1 MKINIRQS
9 AIKDSKKITP
19 KNKEKIYA
27 KILELKNFPEVL
39 NVKKL
44 TNFEPAYRL
53 RVGDYRVLFDVTE
66 GSIEIGRILHR
77 KNSYKT

>member
-1 MKINIRQS
+1 MKINIRKS
-9 AIKDSKKITP
+9 AIKDSKMIAQKD
-19 KNKEKIYA
+19 KEKIYA
-27 KILELKNFPEVL
+27 KILELKDFPSVL

-66 GSIEIGRILHR
+66 DTIEIGRILHR
-77 KNSYKT
+77 KESYK